1 MTAHWS
7 VTILY
12 IGRRF
17 RYSLWLLV
25 WGLSLLVTQALAVEP
40 VLDTRRMDANPVSL
54 TRYFSVLEDR
64 SQSLGVEDV
73 QKPDIAAQFKSG
85 VASGESLNF
94 SYTTSAIWLRLHLQN
109 SGDAPLVRM
118 LEIANPLLA
127 QLTLYQPVDGRGYQA
142 TETGYAL
149 PFAARPHASRFFVLP
164 ITLPAQADQV
174 FYLRVATPNA
184 MVLPATLWEPQA
196 FHAHERAD
204 YVFQALYFGSALA
217 IILYNLMLFV
227 VLRDTSYLLYV
238 VSAAFSALT
247 VAAFVGVGTEYI
259 WGDAPQIT
267 MMATNVS
274 LAIAL
279 TAFLLF
285 TRRMLFTAEHVPKLD
300 PVLKLF
306 VLVNVAFCGLLV
318 LWFEYFARLFVIN
331 YAVTAVLLLVTGTV
345 CAFKRERSA
354 YFFMAAF
361 VVVLLALAILSMR
374 QLGVLPTNALTTSGA
389 QIGSA
394 LEMLLLSFALADRYN
409 VIRREKE
416 AAQQR
421 LVENLRTSEA
431 ILEEGVAART
441 QELQVLNQRLEALS
455 TTDGLTGLANRR
467 QLDKLL
473 ANEWLRCTRL
483 AQPIALAMVD
493 IDWFKKYNDCYGHQ
507 AGDECL
513 RNFSR
518 ILAATVCRSGDI
530 VARYGG
536 EEFVFFAPATD
547 AEGAL
552 NMAHKVCEELQATA
566 LPHAFSPFGIVT
578 ASIGVAVMVPR
589 EGQEPSALIQAADAS
604 LYLAKTQGRNRAVL
618 AAMVV

>member
-1 MTAHWS
+1 MTARLRLLCR
-7 VTILY
+7 V
-12 IGRRF
+12 
-17 RYSLWLLV
+17 WLLLC
-25 WGLSLLVTQALAVEP
+25 GLCFLATQASASGP
-40 VLDTRRMDANPVSL
+40 VLDISRMGAGPVSL
-54 TRYFSVLEDR
+54 TGYFSVLED
-64 SQSLGVEDV
+64 SSLNLGVDDV
-73 QKPDIAAQFKSG
+73 QKPDIAAQFKG
-85 VASGESLNF
+85 GTASGESLDF
-94 SYTTSAIWLRLHLQN
+94 SYTASAIWLRLHVQN
-109 SGDAPLVRM
+109 TSEAPLVRM

-127 QLTLYQPVDGRGYQA
+127 ELALYQPVDGQGHRA
-142 TETGYAL
+142 IHTGYSL
-149 PFAARPHASRFFVLP
+149 PFATRPHASRFFVLP
-164 ITLPAQADQV
+164 ITLSAHADQV
-174 FYLRVATPNA
+174 LYLRIATPNS
-184 MVLPATLWEPQA
+184 MILPAKLWEPQA

-227 VLRDTSYLLYV
+227 ALRDTSYLLYV

-247 VAAFVGVGTEYI
+247 VAAFVGVGTETI
-259 WGDAPQIT
+259 WGDRPQMT

-285 TRRMLFTAEHVPKLD
+285 TRRMLFTAVHAPRLD
-300 PVLKLF
+300 RVVKLF
-306 VLVNVAFCGLLV
+306 VLVNLAFVPLLV
-318 LWFEYFARLFVIN
+318 LWFGHFARLFVIN
-331 YAVTAVLLLVTGTV
+331 YAVTAVLLLVTGGV

-361 VVVLLALAILSMR
+361 VVVLLALAMLSMR
-374 QLGVLPTNALTTSGA
+374 QLGILPTNALTTSGA

-431 ILEEGVAART
+431 NLEERVAERT
-441 QELQVLNQRLEALS
+441 QALQILNQRLEALS
-455 TTDGLTGLANRR
+455 TTDGLTGIANRR
-467 QLDKLL
+467 HFDKLL

-483 AQPIALAMVD
+483 AQPIALGMVD

-518 ILAATVCRSGDI
+518 ILSATICRSGDM

-536 EEFVFFAPATD
+536 EEFIFFAPGTD

-552 NMAHKVCEELQATA
+552 NMANKVCEELQAMA
-566 LPHAFSPFGIVT
+566 LPHAFSTFGIVT

-589 EGQEPSALIQAADAS
+589 EGQEPAVLIQAADAS

-618 AAMVV
+618 AAMAV

>member
-1 MTAHWS
+1 MTAF
-7 VTILY
+7 L
-12 IGRRF
+12 RLLF
-17 RYSLWLLV
+17 RVWLWV
-25 WGLSLLVTQALAVEP
+25 CGLFFMAAQAGAQVQM
-40 VLDTRRMDANPVSL
+40 LDVSRMAASPVSL
-54 TRYFSVLEDR
+54 TPYFSVLEDS
-64 SQSLGVEDV
+64 SQSLRLEDV
-73 QKPDIAAQFKSG
+73 QKPDIAAHFKPAT
-85 VASGESLNF
+85 ASGESLNF
-94 SYTTSAIWLRLHLQN
+94 TYTASAIWLRLHVQN
-109 SGDAPLVRM
+109 SGPEPVERM

-127 QLTLYQPVDGRGYQA
+127 DLVLHQPVAPQGYQA
-142 TETGYAL
+142 THTGYAL
-149 PFAARPHASRFFVLP
+149 PFSARPHASRFFVLP
-164 ITLPAQADQV
+164 LTLPAHADQV
-174 FYLRVATPNA
+174 LYLRVVTPNS
-184 MVLPATLWEPQA
+184 MTLPITLWEPGA

-204 YVFQALYFGSALA
+204 YVFQALYFGAALA

-227 VLRDTSYLLYV
+227 ALRDVSYLLYV

-247 VAAFVGVGTEYI
+247 VAAFVGVGTEFL
-259 WGDAPQIT
+259 WGDRPQLT
-267 MMATNVS
+267 MVATNVS

-285 TRRMLFTAEHVPKLD
+285 TRRMLSTAERVPRLD
-300 PVLKLF
+300 RLLKLS

-318 LWFEYFARLFVIN
+318 LWFGHFARLFVIN
-331 YAVTAVLLLVTGTV
+331 YAITAVLLLVTGAV
-345 CAFKRERSA
+345 CAFRRERSA

-361 VVVLLALAILSMR
+361 VVVLLALAVLSMR
-374 QLGVLPTNALTTSGA
+374 QLGILPSNALTTSGA

-431 ILEEGVAART
+431 ILEERVAERT
-441 QELQVLNQRLEALS
+441 QALQTLNQRLEALS
-455 TTDGLTGLANRR
+455 TTDGLTGIANRR
-467 QLDKLL
+467 HFDRLL

-483 AQPIALAMVD
+483 AQPLALAMVD

-518 ILAATVCRSGDI
+518 ILAATVCRSGDM

-536 EEFVFFAPATD
+536 EEFVFFAPTTD
-547 AEGAL
+547 PEGAL
-552 NMAHKVCEELQATA
+552 NMANKLCEELELAA
-566 LPHAFSPFGIVT
+566 LPHAFSTFGIVT
-578 ASIGVAVMVPR
+578 ASIGVAVVVPR
-589 EGQEPSALIQAADAS
+589 EGQEPAMLIEAADAS

>member
-1 MTAHWS
+1 MTAHWL
-7 VTILY
+7 VTLLHPG
-12 IGRRF
+12 GRRRF
-17 RYSLWLLV
+17 SLWLLV
-25 WGLSLLVTQALAVEP
+25 CSLCVLASQVGAAER
-40 VLDTRRMDANPVSL
+40 VLDASRMDASPVSL
-54 TRYFSVLEDR
+54 TGYFSVLEDR
-64 SQSLGVEDV
+64 SLSLGVDDV
-73 QKPDIAAQFKSG
+73 RKPDIAAHFKSAT
-85 VASGESLNF
+85 ASGESLNF
-94 SYTTSAIWLRLHLQN
+94 SYTPSAIWLRLHVQN
-109 SGDAPLVRM
+109 TGNAPLVRM

-127 QLTLYQPVDGRGYQA
+127 QLTLYQPIDGQAYQT

-164 ITLPAQADQV
+164 ITLPAHADQV
-174 FYLRVATPNA
+174 LYLRIATPNA
-184 MVLPATLWEPQA
+184 MILPVTLWEPQA

-227 VLRDTSYLLYV
+227 ALRDTSYLLYV

-259 WGDAPQIT
+259 WGDAPQVT

-285 TRRMLFTAEHVPKLD
+285 TRRMLFTSEHVPRLD
-300 PVLKLF
+300 QLLKLF
-306 VLVNVAFCGLLV
+306 VLVNIAFCGLLV
-318 LWFEYFARLFVIN
+318 LWFGHFARLFVIN
-331 YAVTAVLLLVTGTV
+331 YAITAVLLLVTGTV

-361 VVVLLALAILSMR
+361 VVVLLALAMLSMR
-374 QLGVLPTNALTTSGA
+374 QLGILPTNALTTSGA

-416 AAQQR
+416 GAQQR

-431 ILEEGVAART
+431 ILEERVAERT
-441 QELQVLNQRLEALS
+441 QALQILNQRLEALS
-455 TTDGLTGLANRR
+455 TTDGLTGIANRR
-467 QLDKLL
+467 QFDKLL

-518 ILAATVCRSGDI
+518 ILAATVCRSGDM

-552 NMAHKVCEELQATA
+552 NMAHKVCEELQAAA
-566 LPHAFSPFGIVT
+566 LPHAFSTFGIVT

-589 EGQEPSALIQAADAS
+589 EGQEPGALIQAADAS

-618 AAMVV
+618 AAMVA

>member
-1 MTAHWS
+1 MPPRWLATLQQAH
-7 VTILY
+7 
-12 IGRRF
+12 RCFQCR
-17 RYSLWLLV
+17 LWLLLCASV
-25 WGLSLLVTQALAVEP
+25 LLATQALAGERA
-40 VLDTRRMDANPVSL
+40 LDTSRMDNRPVSL
-54 TRYFSVLEDR
+54 TEYFAVLEDPGKA
-64 SQSLGVEDV
+64 LGVQDV
-73 QKPDIAAQFKSG
+73 QRPG
-85 VASGESLNF
+85 VASRFTGGTASGESLNI
-94 SYTTSAIWLRLHLQN
+94 SYTASAIWLRLHLQN
-109 SGDAPLVRM
+109 TSAAPLVRM

-127 QLTLYQPVDGRGYQA
+127 ELTLYQPVDGRGYQA
-142 TETGYAL
+142 LETGYAL

-164 ITLPAQADQV
+164 IALPAHADQAL
-174 FYLRVATPNA
+174 YLRVATPNA
-184 MVLPATLWEPQA
+184 MILPAKLWEPQA
-196 FHAHERAD
+196 FHAHERSD
-204 YVFQALYFGSALA
+204 YVFQALYFGAALA

-227 VLRDTSYLLYV
+227 ALRDTSYLLYV

-259 WGDAPQIT
+259 WGDRPQIT
-267 MMATNVS
+267 MLATNVS

-285 TRRMLFTAEHVPKLD
+285 TRRMLFTAERVPRLD
-300 PVLKLF
+300 QLLKLF
-306 VLVNVAFCGLLV
+306 VLVNIAFCGLLV
-318 LWFEYFARLFVIN
+318 LWFGHFARLFVIN
-331 YAVTAVLLLVTGTV
+331 YALTAVLLLVTGTV

-354 YFFMAAF
+354 YYFMAAF
-361 VVVLLALAILSMR
+361 VVVLLALAMLSMR
-374 QLGVLPTNALTTSGA
+374 QLGILPTNALTTSGA

-431 ILEEGVAART
+431 NLEERVAERT
-441 QELQVLNQRLEALS
+441 QALQVLNQRLEALS
-455 TTDGLTGLANRR
+455 TTDGLTGIANRR
-467 QLDKLL
+467 QFDKLL

-483 AQPIALAMVD
+483 AQPLALAMVD

-518 ILAATVCRSGDI
+518 ILAATVCRSGDM

-552 NMAHKVCEELQATA
+552 NMAQKVCEELQAAA
-566 LPHAFSPFGIVT
+566 LPHAFSIFGIVT

-589 EGQEPSALIQAADAS
+589 EGQDPSALIQAADAS

-618 AAMVV
+618 AAMVA